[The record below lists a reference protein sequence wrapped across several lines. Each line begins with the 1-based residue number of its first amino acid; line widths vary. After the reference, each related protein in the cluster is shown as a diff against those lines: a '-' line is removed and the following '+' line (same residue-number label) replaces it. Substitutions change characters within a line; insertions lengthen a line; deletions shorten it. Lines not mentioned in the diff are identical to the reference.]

1 MHAWDKSVFEKR
13 FIQAMEML
21 LSQNVLLWS
30 RDAAGKETGTAM
42 NTSDVHQPNLTEHSL
57 DSLEEDAH

>member
-1 MHAWDKSVFEKR
+1 
-13 FIQAMEML
+13 MEML

-30 RDAAGKETGTAM
+30 RNAAGKETGTAK

-57 DSLEEDAH
+57 GSLEEDAH

>member
-1 MHAWDKSVFEKR
+1 
-13 FIQAMEML
+13 MEML

-30 RDAAGKETGTAM
+30 RNAAGKETGTAM

-57 DSLEEDAH
+57 GSLEEDAH